1 MEKELQDIKFKY
13 PFRDYQQD
21 TLTMLDKYIHDKK
34 LHIVAAPG
42 AGKTILALEL
52 LLRIGKKALVL
63 VPTIAI
69 KEQWIERLTKDF
81 INGDKK
87 DLISS
92 KLENPKIITIDTYQA
107 LYSLKRKGI
116 DINKIITEN
125 NIKTIIFDEAHH
137 LRKAWQKALKQL
149 TDGLPDCTIISLTA
163 TPPYDSEIDF
173 DNYMDLCGI
182 IDAKITIPQL
192 VKSNCLCPHQDF
204 IYFNIPNFEQELELN
219 EHTKKVNEFLNRLC
233 NNKTLIKIIALHDYI
248 VNTEENTNNIL
259 NEFEFFIAMLSFL
272 KKVNYTIP
280 KRKDLEKL
288 NIDTLNFSMLNIMLE
303 KLIFE
308 KSTIEQEI
316 FKEEISSIKQ
326 ELIELGCVDDDNN
339 VNLKY
344 NKKISNLLTRNYEKL
359 NSICE
364 IIDIEKQSL
373 NEKLKLVIV
382 TDYIKDEYY
391 NIQNEEDIKEL
402 GVMPIFRKVT
412 AKNPDVN
419 VAVLTGTLT
428 IIPTELKD
436 KLLELAENE
445 YNIKKEEIKIT
456 ELGINF
462 DYSKVEFE
470 SKYDRFKVNLITKLF
485 EQSNISVLIGT
496 IALIGEGWDAPFVNS
511 LIMAT
516 YVSSYVTSNQLRG
529 RAIRINKS
537 DKNKFSNIW
546 HLVCLENEDNKYVLG
561 YDYEI
566 LSKRFIAFEGIDIEN
581 KKIDSGIERLNISNK
596 KYEKDEIKTLNDY
609 MIEKSKDRKLN
620 TEIWKNSIETYVPL
634 TTEKIDISTVSE
646 PIVLDIQNKTDKHH
660 ISEQTII
667 KIFETLFVSIF
678 VLPFI
683 IPLLMM
689 MLSVSFAE
697 LVGKVFLPIAII
709 IYTGNRIK
717 KCIEYKIYSSYKN
730 FVKIVCKAVY
740 KSLIKK
746 NIIART
752 TKYFIKINK
761 NTLEYGLKNSST
773 YEQMIFLKTIKE
785 SLSINNNSRYIVEFY
800 NRACSVPEQ
809 FNKNK
814 TDANIFFNNVDVP
827 NKHLIYTKTDKGKE
841 ILLKHKLQASKRIL
855 KYIDY

>member
-13 PFRDYQQD
+13 PFRDYQQEA
-21 TLTMLDKYIHDKK
+21 LNMLNRYIHDKK

-52 LLRIGKKALVL
+52 LLRIGNKALVL

-81 INGDKK
+81 INGDKA

-92 KLENPKIITIDTYQA
+92 ELENPKIITVDTYQA
-107 LYSLKRKGI
+107 LYSLKRKET
-116 DINKIITEN
+116 DINKIIIEN

-137 LRKAWQKALKQL
+137 LRKAWQKALKQI
-149 TDGLPDCTIISLTA
+149 TDELPDCTTISLTA
-163 TPPYDSEIDF
+163 TPPYDSEKDF

-204 IYFNIPNFEQELELN
+204 IYFNIPNLEQELELN
-219 EHTKKVNEFLNRLC
+219 EHTKKVNEFLNSLF

-272 KKVNYTIP
+272 KKVNYAIP
-280 KRKDLEKL
+280 KRKDLENL
-288 NIDTLNFSMLNIMLE
+288 NIPNLNFSMINIMLE

-308 KSTIEQEI
+308 KSTLEQDI
-316 FKEEISSIKQ
+316 FKEEIHTIKQ
-326 ELIELGCVDDDNN
+326 ELIKLSCIDDDNN
-339 VNLKY
+339 INLKY
-344 NKKISNLLTRNYEKL
+344 NKQISNLLTRNYEKL
-359 NSICE
+359 NSISE
-364 IIDIEKQSL
+364 IIDIEKESL
-373 NEKLKLVIV
+373 RENLKLVIV

-412 AKNPDVN
+412 SKNPDVN
-419 VAVLTGTLT
+419 VAVLTGSLT
-428 IIPTELKD
+428 IIPTELKEQ
-436 KLLELAENE
+436 LWELAEKE
-445 YNIKKEEIKIT
+445 YNIKKDEIKIV

-470 SKYDRFKVNLITKLF
+470 SKHDRFKVNLITKLF

-529 RAIRINKS
+529 RAIRINKL

-546 HLVCLENEDNKYVLG
+546 HLVCLESENDKYILG

-566 LSKRFIAFEGIDIEN
+566 LSKRFMAFEGIDIDN
-581 KKIDSGIERLNISNK
+581 KKIDSGIDRLNIDNK
-596 KYEKDEIKTLNDY
+596 YYQREEIKQLNNC
-609 MIEKSKDRKLN
+609 MIEKSRKRKLN
-620 TEIWKNSIETYVPL
+620 TEIWKNSIEKYVPL
-634 TTEKIDISTVSE
+634 STEKIDISIGPKPVTINI
-646 PIVLDIQNKTDKHH
+646 PQTKDKHD
-660 ISEQTII
+660 IVKKPLIRLIEIMFWILLLMYS
-667 KIFETLFVSIF
+667 LG
-678 VLPFI
+678 FI
-683 IPLLMM
+683 IDI
-689 MLSVSFAE
+689 SKFI
-697 LVGKVFLPIAII
+697 FNIILPIAILF
-709 IYTGNRIK
+709 YVGK
-717 KCIEYKIYSSYKN
+717 KINKYIEYKIYSSYKN
-730 FVKIVCKAVY
+730 FVKIVCKAIY

-746 NIIART
+746 KIIART
-752 TKYFIKINK
+752 TRYFTKINK
-761 NTLEYGLKNSST
+761 NTLEYGLKNAST
-773 YEQMIFLKTIKE
+773 YEQMIFLKTVKE
-785 SLSINNNSRYIVEFY
+785 ALSINSNSRYIVEVY
-800 NRACSVPEQ
+800 NRVCSVPEQ

-814 TDANIFFNNVDVP
+814 SEANIFFNNVKVMKK
-827 NKHLIYTKTDKGKE
+827 NLIYTKTDDGKK
-841 ILLKHKLQASKRIL
+841 ILLKYKIQSLNKNN
-855 KYIDY
+855 

>member
-1 MEKELQDIKFKY
+1 MEKGLQDIKFKY
-13 PFRDYQQD
+13 PFRDYQQEA
-21 TLTMLDKYIHDKK
+21 LTMLNRYIHDKK

-52 LLRIGKKALVL
+52 LLRIGNRALVL

-81 INGDKK
+81 INGNKA

-92 KLENPKIITIDTYQA
+92 EIEHPKIITIDTYQS
-107 LYSLKRKGI
+107 LYSLKRKET

-137 LRKAWQKALKQL
+137 LRKAWQKALKQI
-149 TDGLPDCTIISLTA
+149 TDGLPDCTTISLTA
-163 TPPYDSEIDF
+163 TPPYDSEKDF

-204 IYFNIPNFEQELELN
+204 VYFNTLNLEQEIELK
-219 EHTKKVNEFLNRLC
+219 EHTQKVNEFVNRLF

-280 KRKDLEKL
+280 KRKDLENLK
-288 NIDTLNFSMLNIMLE
+288 IPSLNFSMLNIMLE

-308 KSTIEQEI
+308 KITLEQAI
-316 FKEEISSIKQ
+316 FKEELRAIKQ
-326 ELIELGCVDDDNN
+326 ELINLSCIDDDNN
-339 VNLKY
+339 INLKY
-344 NKKISNLLTRNYEKL
+344 NKQISNLLTRNYEKL
-359 NSICE
+359 NSICK

-373 NEKLKLVIV
+373 KEKLKLVIV

-412 AKNPDVN
+412 SKNPDVN
-419 VAVLTGTLT
+419 VGVLTGTLT
-428 IIPTELKD
+428 IIPTELKE
-436 KLLELAENE
+436 LLIELAEKE
-445 YNIKKEEIKIT
+445 YNIKRDEIKIT

-546 HLVCLENEDNKYVLG
+546 HLVCLENVDDKYVLG

-566 LSKRFIAFEGIDIEN
+566 LSKRFMAFEGIDIEN
-581 KKIDSGIERLNISNK
+581 KKIDSGIDRLNIFNK
-596 KYEKDEIKTLNDY
+596 KYQKEEIKKLNDY
-609 MIEKSKDRKLN
+609 MIEKSKNRNLN
-620 TEIWKNSIETYVPL
+620 TEIWKNSVEKYEPL
-634 TTEKIDISTVSE
+634 TTEKINVSTVSN
-646 PIVLDIQNKTDKHH
+646 PTVLDILNTNDLQH
-660 ISEQTII
+660 ISNETNTKWFTILCI
-667 KIFETLFVSIF
+667 SIF
-678 VLPFI
+678 IAPIVISFVPILLDVLS
-683 IPLLMM
+683 
-689 MLSVSFAE
+689 LSLVE
-697 LVGKVFLPIAII
+697 LVGKVILPISIT
-709 IYTGNRIK
+709 IYIGNRIK
-717 KCIEYKIYSSYKN
+717 KFMEYKIYSSYKN
-730 FVKIVCKAVY
+730 FVKIVCRAVY

-746 NIIART
+746 KVVAPT
-752 TKYFIKINK
+752 TRFYIKVNK
-761 NTLEYGLKNSST
+761 DILEYGLKNAST
-773 YEQMIFLKTIKE
+773 YEQMIFLKTVKE

-800 NRACSVPEQ
+800 GRACSVPEL

-814 TDANIFFNNVDVP
+814 KDANMFFYNISVTK
-827 NKHLIYTKTDKGKE
+827 KHLIYTKTDKGKK
-841 ILLKHKLQASKRIL
+841 ILLKYKLQIL
-855 KYIDY
+855 NCE

>member
-13 PFRDYQQD
+13 PFRDYQQEA
-21 TLTMLDKYIHDKK
+21 LTMLNRYIYDKK
-34 LHIVAAPG
+34 IHIVAAPG

-52 LLRIGKKALVL
+52 LLRIGNKALVL

-81 INGDKK
+81 INGNKA

-92 KLENPKIITIDTYQA
+92 ELENPKVITIDTYQA
-107 LYSLKRKGI
+107 LYALKRKEK
-116 DINKIITEN
+116 DINKIIIEN

-137 LRKAWQKALKQL
+137 LRKAWQKALKQI
-149 TDGLPDCTIISLTA
+149 TDELPDCTTISLTA
-163 TPPYDSEIDF
+163 TPPYDSEKDF

-204 IYFNIPNFEQELELN
+204 IYFNTPNLEQELELK
-219 EHTKKVNEFLNRLC
+219 EHTQKVNEFLNSLF

-272 KKVNYTIP
+272 KKVNYAIP
-280 KRKDLEKL
+280 KRKDLENL
-288 NIDTLNFSMLNIMLE
+288 NVPKLNFSMLNIMLE
-303 KLIFE
+303 NLIFE
-308 KSTIEQEI
+308 KSTLEQDI
-316 FKEEISSIKQ
+316 FKEEIRAIKQ
-326 ELIELGCVDDDNN
+326 ELIELSCIDDDNN
-339 VNLKY
+339 INLKY
-344 NKKISNLLTRNYEKL
+344 NKQISNLLTRNYEKL

-364 IIDIEKQSL
+364 IIDIEKESL

-391 NIQNEEDIKEL
+391 NIPNEEDIKEL

-412 AKNPDVN
+412 SKNPDVN

-428 IIPTELKD
+428 IIPTELKEQ
-436 KLLELAENE
+436 LLELAEKE
-445 YNIKKEEIKIT
+445 YNIKKDEIKIV

-470 SKYDRFKVNLITKLF
+470 SKHDRFKVNLITKLF
-485 EQSNISVLIGT
+485 KQSNISVLIGT

-546 HLVCLENEDNKYVLG
+546 HLVCLESENDKYVLG

-581 KKIDSGIERLNISNK
+581 KKIDSGIDRLNIYNK
-596 KYEKDEIKTLNDY
+596 PYQKEEIKQLNDC
-609 MIEKSKDRKLN
+609 MIEKSKKRKLN

-634 TTEKIDISTVSE
+634 TTEKIDISTAPE
-646 PIVLDIQNKTDKHH
+646 PTNIEIIKTTDKPHTSITTVKEYLMIILITSICILPILIYALARILP
-660 ISEQTII
+660 ISDII
-667 KIFETLFVSIF
+667 L
-678 VLPFI
+678 
-683 IPLLMM
+683 
-689 MLSVSFAE
+689 
-697 LVGKVFLPIAII
+697 KVFLPIAIF
-709 IYTGNRIK
+709 IYAGK
-717 KCIEYKIYSSYKN
+717 KLKEYMKYKIFRSYKTY
-730 FVKIVCKAVY
+730 VKIVCRAVY

-746 NIIART
+746 KIISRT
-752 TKYFIKINK
+752 TKYFTKINK
-761 NTLEYGLKNSST
+761 NILEYGLKNSST
-773 YEQMIFLKTIKE
+773 YEQMIFLKTVKE

-800 NRACSVPEQ
+800 DRVCSVPEQ

-814 TDANIFFNNVDVP
+814 SEANIFFNNIKVMK
-827 NKHLIYTKTDKGKE
+827 KHLIYTKTEKGKK
-841 ILLKHKLQASKRIL
+841 ILLKYKLQSL
-855 KYIDY
+855 NMNE